1 MSAPRAGIAGYE
13 AHCLCAEE
21 ISKVQ
26 NESGT
31 NTSRAII
38 IAIIEYDFS
47 CYINISAIMLRAKK
61 PKVSRLSLIWRHPIF
76 SFLFAQEKNIRFLP
90 VYDGVDDAL
99 LLFCTKRLLKK
110 FPVQICSDVTVR
122 PVTVLGI
129 KLPYEKAVFAD
140 DNRAKLVL
148 FQDDPLDG
156 RSVPGTERNNTF

>member
-1 MSAPRAGIAGYE
+1 
-13 AHCLCAEE
+13 LCAEE

-26 NESGT
+26 NESGANIKLAMT
-31 NTSRAII
+31 TVPIKYGVI
-38 IAIIEYDFS
+38 
-47 CYINISAIMLRAKK
+47 CYINISAIMSRTKK
-61 PKVSRLSLIWRHPIF
+61 PLSSTTSFVFCHPIF

-99 LLFCTKRLLKK
+99 LLFCTKCLLKK

-122 PVTVLGI
+122 PVTIIII
-129 KLPYEKAVFAD
+129 KLPLEKAVFAD
-140 DNRAKLVL
+140 DNRAQLAL

>member
-1 MSAPRAGIAGYE
+1 MMIYSLFSI
-13 AHCLCAEE
+13 
-21 ISKVQ
+21 
-26 NESGT
+26 NEYASYKSVSYCI
-31 NTSRAII
+31 NTAAII
-38 IAIIEYDFS
+38 S
-47 CYINISAIMLRAKK
+47 RTKK
-61 PKVSRLSLIWRHPIF
+61 PNSNTTSFIWRHPIF

-110 FPVQICSDVTVR
+110 FPVQVCSDVTVR
-122 PVTVLGI
+122 PVTVLVI
-129 KLPYEKAVFAD
+129 KLTLEKAVFAD